1 MTSTRPTR
9 VAAVVAAA
17 VAMILAAGCGIP
29 TSDSPQAIS
38 KHDVPFDLLNPTTP
52 TTVPTTVP
60 AGVPE
65 VIYLVATTQTVIPV
79 TRNVEVPANLTQVLG
94 VLLEGPTSYETAFG
108 IQSYLTGT
116 TDQVSATVQG
126 GIATVDF
133 TSNPL
138 IQVVGPNQ
146 TVAIAQVVY
155 TATEQAGVTGVDFEI
170 GGVPTDVPIANGS
183 QVSGPVDRSDY
194 LAQAPTTATPLP

>member
-1 MTSTRPTR
+1 VTPRATRS
-9 VAAVVAAA
+9 VATVGA
-17 VAMILAAGCGIP
+17 LALALTAGCGIP
-29 TSDSPQAIS
+29 TSGSPKAIA
-38 KHDVPFDLLNPTTP
+38 KDDVPFHLLNPSPSTTEKP
-52 TTVPTTVP
+52 PTVP

-65 VIYLVATTQTVIPV
+65 IIYLVATTQNLIPV
-79 TRNVEVPANLTQVLG
+79 TRNVEVPANLTEVLG
-94 VLLEGPTSYETAFG
+94 ALLEGPTSFETAFG

-116 TDQVSATVQG
+116 TDQVSASVQG

-138 IQVVGPNQ
+138 VQVVGPNQ
-146 TVAIAQVVY
+146 TLAIAQVVY
-155 TATEQAGVTGVDFEI
+155 TATEQSGVTGVDFEI

-194 LAQAPTTATPLP
+194 LSQAPTTAAPLP